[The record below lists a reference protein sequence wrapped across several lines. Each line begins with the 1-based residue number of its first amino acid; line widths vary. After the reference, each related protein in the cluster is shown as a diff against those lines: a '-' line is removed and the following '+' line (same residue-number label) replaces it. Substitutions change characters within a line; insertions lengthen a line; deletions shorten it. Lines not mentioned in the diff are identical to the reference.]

1 MAADAASHSP
11 GPRPPLRVG
20 YLGPGGTFTE
30 QALRSEPGL
39 AGHSFVALPSIPEVL
54 EAAAA
59 GDVDLGF
66 AAIENSIE
74 GSVNITLDTL
84 AFDSDLLIQRETILS
99 VRLNLL
105 APPGSELAGI
115 ERVVSF
121 PHAVAQ
127 CRSFLRKH
135 LPQVSVEAAT
145 STAEA
150 VRAVANAGDA
160 RAAAIGADLAGTLYD
175 LDTLAADIGDHPDN
189 KTRFVTVA
197 ADGIPAP
204 TGHDKTSLVTFQR
217 NDRPGSLLSIL
228 QEFAARSIN
237 LTKLESRP
245 TKRSLGD
252 YCFIIDLAGHVA
264 DELVADCL
272 LNIQAKQADVK
283 FLGSYPAAGE
293 RAAGA
298 REEAGDAWRRAE
310 DWLSAVR
317 AHLTG

>member
-1 MAADAASHSP
+1 MADDAASPSVGPHS
-11 GPRPPLRVG
+11 RLRVG

-30 QALRSEPGL
+30 QALLSEAAF
-39 AGHSFVALPSIPEVL
+39 AGHTHVALPSIPDVL
-54 EAAAA
+54 EAAAG
-59 GDVDLGF
+59 GDVELGF

-74 GSVNITLDTL
+74 GSVNVTLDTL
-84 AFDSDLLIQRETILS
+84 AFESDLLIQRETVLS
-99 VRLNLL
+99 VKLNLL
-105 APPGSELAGI
+105 APPGADLAGI

-127 CRSFLRKH
+127 CRTFLRAH
-135 LPQVSVEAAT
+135 LPEVRMEAAT

-150 VRAVANAGDA
+150 VRAVADAGDPTS
-160 RAAAIGADLAGTLYD
+160 AAIGADLAGSLYR
-175 LDTLAADIGDHPDN
+175 LTTLAADIGDHPEN
-189 KTRFVTVA
+189 QTRFVTVA
-197 ADGIPAP
+197 AAGIPAP
-204 TGHDKTSLVTFQR
+204 TGHDKSSIVTFQR
-217 NDRPGSLLSIL
+217 SDRPGSLLSIL

-252 YCFIIDLAGHVA
+252 YCFIIDLEGHVA

-283 FLGSYPAAGE
+283 FLGSYPAGGE

-298 REEAGDAWRRAE
+298 RQDADDAWLRAE
-310 DWLSAVR
+310 TWLADIRS
-317 AHLTG
+317 HLTG

>member
-30 QALRSEPGL
+30 QALRAEPAL

-54 EAAAA
+54 EAAAD
-59 GDVDLGF
+59 GGVDLGF

-74 GSVNITLDTL
+74 GSVNVTLDTL

-99 VRLNLL
+99 IRLNLL
-105 APPGSELAGI
+105 APPGTELAGI

-135 LPQVSVEAAT
+135 LPQVRMEAAT

-150 VRAVANAGDA
+150 VRAVANAGDP

-175 LDTLAADIGDHPDN
+175 LNALATDIGDHPEN

-197 ADGIPAP
+197 TAGIPPP

-252 YCFIIDLAGHVA
+252 YCFIIDLEGHVA

-283 FLGSYPAAGE
+283 FLGSYPAGGE
-293 RAAGA
+293 RADGV
-298 REEAGDAWRRAE
+298 RRDAGDAWRRAE
-310 DWLSAVR
+310 TWLADIRSQ
-317 AHLTG
+317 LGG

>member
-1 MAADAASHSP
+1 MAADAESQSL
-11 GPRPPLRVG
+11 RPPAARRVG
-20 YLGPGGTFTE
+20 YLGPAGTFSE
-30 QALRSEPGL
+30 QALRSEPSL
-39 AGHSFVALPSIPEVL
+39 VEHSLVAFPSIPEVL

-74 GSVNITLDTL
+74 GSVNVTLDTL
-84 AFDSDLLIQRETILS
+84 AFDADLLIQRETVMS

-105 APPGSELAGI
+105 APPGGRLDGLQ
-115 ERVVSF
+115 RVVSF

-127 CRSFLRKH
+127 CRSFLREN
-135 LPQVSVEAAT
+135 LPQVRIEAAT

-150 VRAVANAGDA
+150 ARSVASAGDP
-160 RAAAIGADLAGTLYD
+160 RTAAIGADLAGALYD
-175 LDTLAADIGDHPDN
+175 LETLAADIGDHPEN
-189 KTRFVTVA
+189 QTRFVTVA
-197 ADGIPAP
+197 SAGIPPP

-217 NDRPGSLLSIL
+217 SDRPGSLLSIL

-283 FLGSYPAAGE
+283 FLGSYPTGGE
-293 RAAGA
+293 RADGA
-298 REEAGDAWRRAE
+298 RRQAGDAWRSAE
-310 DWLSAVR
+310 DWLGAVR